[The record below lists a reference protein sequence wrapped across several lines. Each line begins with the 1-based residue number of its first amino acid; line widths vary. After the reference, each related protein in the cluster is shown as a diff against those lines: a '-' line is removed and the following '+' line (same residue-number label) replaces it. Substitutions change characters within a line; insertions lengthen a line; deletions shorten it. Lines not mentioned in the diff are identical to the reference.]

1 MNGTYIQEYKDG
13 HIIKSQ
19 GKYYF
24 VKSAEASL
32 ASAEGYESIAEL
44 VKAQEPKEEP
54 KSERKTAKKSK

>member
-13 HIIKSQ
+13 HIIKSFD
-19 GKYYF
+19 KYYY
-24 VKSAEASL
+24 VESAESSI
-32 ASAEGYESIAEL
+32 ASAEGYESIADL